1 MKILEVIWTIKEIE
15 NQYLAEMLL
24 KVELSLLA

>member
-1 MKILEVIWTIKEIE
+1 MKILAVIWTIKEIE